1 MQYIEVIMSKLIRIS
16 DEADEQLKQMAKDD
30 KRNKGNFA
38 SWLIDKEF
46 KEREEAKQKE
56 QATAK
61 E

>member
-1 MQYIEVIMSKLIRIS
+1 MSKLIRIS